1 MDIGIQ
7 KVFQVTEALRLQ
19 FRSEFFNIFNHVNFD
34 NPGGATD
41 GSNQITSSIFG
52 RTCCEAVA
60 PSSTQNIIQTGEA
73 ARVIQFALKLQ
84 F

>member
-1 MDIGIQ
+1 N
-7 KVFQVTEALRLQ
+7 FQLRERVRLQ
-19 FRSEFFNIFNHVNFD
+19 LRAEAFNVFNHANFD

-41 GSNQITSSIFG
+41 GSNQITSAIFG
-52 RTCCEAVA
+52 RSCCEAIA

-73 ARVIQFALKLQ
+73 ARVVQFALKLQ